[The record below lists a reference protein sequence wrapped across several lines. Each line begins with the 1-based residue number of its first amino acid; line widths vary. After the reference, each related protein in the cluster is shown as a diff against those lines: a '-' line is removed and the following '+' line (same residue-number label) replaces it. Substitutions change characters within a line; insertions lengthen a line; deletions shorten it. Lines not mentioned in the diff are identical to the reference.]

1 MMPTIRGLLSKE
13 TETSLQRP
21 KRPKISP
28 TMFDEQKRFIETLQA
43 ISPHS
48 AILSV
53 STLRHGPQSNT
64 SVARS
69 LPPTIT
75 SFGGAHVRI
84 NTRLG
89 SLHMY
94 NFNIAFQSGGAWER
108 GYMAYFK
115 MCGGSIPCR
124 RNRKRD
130 RLLG

>member
-1 MMPTIRGLLSKE
+1 MDEINNP
-13 TETSLQRP
+13 P

-28 TMFDEQKRFIETLQA
+28 PMFDEQKRFIETLQA

-75 SFGGAHVRI
+75 SFGHPRYK
-84 NTRLG
+84 RLAEKE
-89 SLHMY
+89 LY
-94 NFNIAFQSGGAWER
+94 DKCDEIFQHGLKVSQQEA
-108 GYMAYFK
+108 
-115 MCGGSIPCR
+115 
-124 RNRKRD
+124 
-130 RLLG
+130 